1 MTEVTEHTQTHNGI
15 LLSHKK
21 NETLPSAATWMD
33 LEGIMLSVV
42 AQRKTNTLYYL
53 NVESKKC
60 NKLLI
65 IVKKKKSKVTDSEN
79 KLVIISEERE

>member
-21 NETLPSAATWMD
+21 NEMLPSAATWMD

-42 AQRKTNTLYYL
+42 TQRKTNTLYYL

-60 NKLLI
+60 NKLVNI
-65 IVKKKKSKVTDSEN
+65 IKKEINS
-79 KLVIISEERE
+79 